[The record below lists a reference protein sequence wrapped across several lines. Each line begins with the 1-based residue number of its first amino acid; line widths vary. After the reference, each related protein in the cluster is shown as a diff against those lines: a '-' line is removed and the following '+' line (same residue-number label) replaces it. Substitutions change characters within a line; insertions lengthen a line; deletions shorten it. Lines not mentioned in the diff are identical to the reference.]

1 MPEALLAESVR
12 TCGDR
17 KYGGMNRNRISENN
31 TVQHLRM
38 STVFRMLMN
47 SINFSID
54 FINFEVSLSLFSKKS
69 FLKISYMKPDFIR
82 SYDEK

>member
-1 MPEALLAESVR
+1 ML
-12 TCGDR
+12 
-17 KYGGMNRNRISENN
+17 
-31 TVQHLRM
+31 
-38 STVFRMLMN
+38 TVFRLLMN

-54 FINFEVSLSLFSKKS
+54 FINFEVSFSLFSKKS